1 MAAPVLTG
9 PRTGS
14 RAPAGVAAARDAYVL
29 TVMAL
34 MTLVARVGSV
44 RFRDLVVNGIA
55 EAAYRLSSAK
65 RVGTE
70 AMLDR
75 VFGRHLTDH
84 RRRLIVRGAFRECWL
99 DFFSLLPLRGHA
111 GADLARIEGVEHLER
126 ALAGGR
132 GVVVWVSNHWGGM
145 SMLKRTLH
153 TRGYPLHK
161 VHAEYHLGGFSGGGA
176 TWVQRR
182 IIAPFFDRHEAAI
195 VTGIVTIVPG
205 SLAFTRD
212 LDRRLRANGVVCAAA
227 DGRLG
232 RRFVPRPLLG
242 VAEAFPT
249 GVVSLARATGA
260 PLLPTFG
267 ISGRI
272 RRVVIEPPVTLPATG
287 DRDDADRT
295 AIAAYVERLERRMR
309 RHPSRFVNWHLVG
322 QELPTGLPT
331 GLPADSG

>member
-9 PRTGS
+9 PRTAS
-14 RAPAGVAAARDAYVL
+14 RAPARFAAASDVYVL

-34 MTLVARVGSV
+34 MTVVARVGSA
-44 RFRDLVVNGIA
+44 RFRDVVVNGIA
-55 EAAYRLSSAK
+55 EAAYRLSRTK

-75 VFGRHLTDH
+75 VFGRRLTDR
-84 RRRLIVRGAFRECWL
+84 RRRLIVRRALRECWL

-111 GADLARIEGVEHLER
+111 AADLAPIEGVEHLER

-132 GVVVWVSNHWGGM
+132 GVVVWVSNHWAGM
-145 SMLKRTLH
+145 SILKRTLH
-153 TRGYPLHK
+153 ARGYPLHK
-161 VHAEYHLGGFSGGGA
+161 VHAEYHLGGFAGGGA

-182 IIAPFFDRHEAAI
+182 IIGPFFDRHEATI
-195 VTGIVTIVPG
+195 VSSIVTIVPG
-205 SLAFTRD
+205 SLSFTRD

-232 RRFVPRPLLG
+232 WRFVPLPLLG

-267 ISGRI
+267 LSGRI
-272 RRVVIEPPVTLPATG
+272 RRIVIEPPVAVSPTG
-287 DRDDADRT
+287 NRDDADRA

-309 RHPSRFVNWHLVG
+309 RHPSQFVNWHLVG
-322 QELPTGLPT
+322 QD
-331 GLPADSG
+331 LPAAAR